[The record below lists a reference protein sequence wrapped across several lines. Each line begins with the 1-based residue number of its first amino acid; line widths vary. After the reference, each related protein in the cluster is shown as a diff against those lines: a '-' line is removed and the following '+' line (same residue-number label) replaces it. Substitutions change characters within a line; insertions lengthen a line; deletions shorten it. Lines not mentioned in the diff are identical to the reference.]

1 MDAFFMET
9 WKIDVDKILGSVT
22 GADKDSI
29 PDIGEEE
36 VLPTIF
42 HCALFQEGV
51 VSQFF
56 LFFFLLYYISNN

>member
-1 MDAFFMET
+1 MKT

-42 HCALFQEGV
+42 
-51 VSQFF
+51 
-56 LFFFLLYYISNN
+56 

>member
-1 MDAFFMET
+1 MET

-22 GADKDSI
+22 GADKDST

-42 HCALFQEGV
+42 
-51 VSQFF
+51 
-56 LFFFLLYYISNN
+56 

>member
-1 MDAFFMET
+1 MET

-22 GADKDSI
+22 GADKDST

-42 HCALFQEGV
+42 HCAFQSSKLFQEGV

-56 LFFFLLYYISNN
+56 LFNLLYYISNN